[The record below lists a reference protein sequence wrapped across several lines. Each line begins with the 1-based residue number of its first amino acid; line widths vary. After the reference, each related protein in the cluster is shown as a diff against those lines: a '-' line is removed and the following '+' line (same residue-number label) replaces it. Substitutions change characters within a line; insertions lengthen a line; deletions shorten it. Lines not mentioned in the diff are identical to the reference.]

1 MSLACPIDF
10 ENNALSQANLFKGR
24 PKPLKVGASQMS
36 TTEQKCNLQLY
47 LSIKIQ
53 QFIQTCCL
61 HSSYQISKESIKYQ
75 NFFVKIQSLQ
85 QNLKMI
91 FIWIKFVAFVYFIEN
106 SIKVTKSIND
116 QSKIKFYLKDKPNY
130 LLLFINSKVYEICTI
145 FHKFYREKLFFIL
158 QK

>member
-1 MSLACPIDF
+1 
-10 ENNALSQANLFKGR
+10 
-24 PKPLKVGASQMS
+24 
-36 TTEQKCNLQLY
+36 
-47 LSIKIQ
+47 
-53 QFIQTCCL
+53 
-61 HSSYQISKESIKYQ
+61 
-75 NFFVKIQSLQ
+75 
-85 QNLKMI
+85 MI

-158 QK
+158 QKWPNFSVLKMFIEQFFLKYLTNLHEKYIIFQDKNSVLYNILHYIIIYFRKKRDQTQKNKIKKSNKILHYKIR